1 MMIPPA
7 GCVFLANT
15 RLGQNVTNGVANA
28 SGLLGADKY
37 GQDTSGTYQPKAVAA
52 SAFALPRPGLRALDL
67 VPRLP
72 STKLIVMRQLG
83 SGAFGKV
90 VLART
95 STGERVAVKSAAQG
109 KEATLAQEAFIHA
122 ELVHPNIVRLRSVVT
137 EPSAPIHSLVLDF
150 CPGGTLAEAMEE
162 IAACR
167 RAAPPPLPLATRLA
181 ILDQLLAA
189 LHHMHARGI
198 CHLDVKPCNVMLEHP
213 HLSGSA
219 QLYRLADF
227 GLSQASDGSL
237 MPGRYRG
244 TLPYMAPE
252 LAVNL
257 RSVATPALDIWSVGV
272 VMRELVTL
280 TPPCSSWK
288 GDAIKSALRDRTL
301 YAVSPPC
308 EAPYAAMM
316 AQCLSYD
323 PGQRPSALQLRLH
336 IASLRDAEAVHA
348 HVPPDVS
355 PVQVQ
360 QPHQQMLQVPASGC
374 TPPRSPAP
382 VMLPESLGLGR
393 SCSRNILNLPE
404 SLGICGGS
412 TDSGDSESEEVPQML
427 RSVTDWQALN
437 LPSSVDLMSFS
448 GDA

>member
-1 MMIPPA
+1 VII
-7 GCVFLANT
+7 
-15 RLGQNVTNGVANA
+15 Q
-28 SGLLGADKY
+28 
-37 GQDTSGTYQPKAVAA
+37 
-52 SAFALPRPGLRALDL
+52 
-67 VPRLP
+67 
-72 STKLIVMRQLG
+72 
-83 SGAFGKV
+83 V

-137 EPSAPIHSLVLDF
+137 EPSAPVHSLVLDF
-150 CPGGTLAEAMEE
+150 CPGGTLAEAMEG

-181 ILDQLLAA
+181 ILDQIVAA

-198 CHLDVKPCNVMLEHP
+198 CHLDVKPCNIMLEHP

-227 GLSQASDGSL
+227 GLSQAADGSL

-308 EAPYAAMM
+308 EPPYAAMM

-323 PGQRPSALQLRLH
+323 PGQRPSALQLRSR
-336 IASLRDAEAVHA
+336 IASLIDAEALHA
-348 HVPPDVS
+348 FVLAGVP

-360 QPHQQMLQVPASGC
+360 QQHQQMHVPASSC
-374 TPPRSPAP
+374 TPPRLPAP
-382 VMLPESLGLGR
+382 VMLPESLGLGC
-393 SCSRNILNLPE
+393 SCSRKIPNLPN

-412 TDSGDSESEEVPQML
+412 RGSGDSESEEVPQML

-437 LPSSVDLMSFS
+437 LPSSLDLMSFS
-448 GDA
+448 GGDAFLANLFS